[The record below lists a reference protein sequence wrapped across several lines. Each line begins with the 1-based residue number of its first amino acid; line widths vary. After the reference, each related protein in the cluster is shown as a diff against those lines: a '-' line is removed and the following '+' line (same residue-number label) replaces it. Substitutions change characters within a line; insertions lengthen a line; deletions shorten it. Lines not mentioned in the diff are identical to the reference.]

1 MSSFDITDS
10 ECNICFT
17 QSYKWQLLPCK
28 HKLCKKC
35 YNLLQDNK
43 CPWCRIKIKKYKAS
57 ATSARTRSYSDPLHN
72 RDALRTPIDVIEHE
86 NRIERYMDRKKVKRT
101 REISKKLLF
110 LPRDAY
116 YLITISE
123 ILKIYSDLNYSTA
136 ASIYFSNVL
145 SIKIN
150 IIKNTIEYAN
160 RNLLLSPPKFDT
172 VSIKT
177 LGII

>member
-1 MSSFDITDS
+1 
-10 ECNICFT
+10 
-17 QSYKWQLLPCK
+17 
-28 HKLCKKC
+28 
-35 YNLLQDNK
+35 
-43 CPWCRIKIKKYKAS
+43 
-57 ATSARTRSYSDPLHN
+57 
-72 RDALRTPIDVIEHE
+72 
-86 NRIERYMDRKKVKRT
+86 KKVKRT

-110 LPRDAY
+110 HQRDAC
-116 YLITISE
+116 YLITTSE

-136 ASIYFSNVL
+136 ASINLSNML
-145 SIKIN
+145 SIKTS